1 MRDYFLVLVGASQ
14 RLVGSTRITCFDCIF
29 FVEIV
34 PSNFF
39 GKQVDE
45 GCQLEGNAGQIDTTL
60 RYLRDPFG
68 ISFCIRRGSD
78 EIPIEWRYMHLNRLA
93 RKHPSNRS
101 RLASSFFISR
111 IARE

>member
-1 MRDYFLVLVGASQ
+1 M
-14 RLVGSTRITCFDCIF
+14 
-29 FVEIV
+29 
-34 PSNFF
+34 
-39 GKQVDE
+39 DE

-60 RYLRDPFG
+60 RYLCNPFG
-68 ISFCIRRGSD
+68 FGFYIRRGSD
-78 EIPIEWRYMHLNRLA
+78 EIPFEWRYMHLNRLA